1 MIRYVTMAAVACALL
16 AGMLI
21 ASQSTAQLPAQN
33 QTRVEAPA
41 ANPGILVA
49 NKRCS
54 TSSDCT
60 GSKCSNGEC
69 GHCSTS
75 SDCAYGTCSSGN
87 CGACSTSSDCKGWGS
102 CSSGKCG
109 ACSTSSDCGS
119 FGSCSSGRCEKSPY

>member
-1 MIRYVTMAAVACALL
+1 MIRYVTIATIACALL
-16 AGMLI
+16 AGLLI
-21 ASQSTAQLPAQN
+21 AGQSTAQLPKDN
-33 QTRVEAPA
+33 PTRVEAPA
-41 ANPGILVA
+41 SNDGILVA
-49 NKRCS
+49 NKSCS

-75 SDCAYGTCSSGN
+75 SDCAYGSCSSGN
-87 CGACSTSSDCKGWGS
+87 CGACSTSSDCKGWGT

-119 FGSCSSGRCEKSPY
+119 FGSCSSGHCEKGPY